1 MKAIERPTEVP
12 DEGLLCD
19 ILWSDPLDTEEQW
32 EENDRGVSFTFNQ
45 DVLKSFCEKHD
56 IDLIARGHLVVNDGY
71 EFFCERKLVTI
82 FSAPNYNGVFDNDG
96 CLMKVGEDL
105 TCRFMILKP
114 KRIPEYKISLINS

>member
-1 MKAIERPTEVP
+1 MPN
-12 DEGLLCD
+12 G
-19 ILWSDPLDTEEQW
+19 Q
-32 EENDRGVSFTFNQ
+32 NN
-45 DVLKSFCEKHD
+45 FCEKHE

-96 CLMKVGEDL
+96 CLMKVSEDL

-114 KRIPEYKISLINS
+114 KRIPEYKISLINSVEIGNPKKHPFLEPTLSEKFTKKLLIEGEN